1 MTSATVT
8 RWSRAFVVVGV
19 AWFVCWNGAVVAG
32 FDRSATVVLGLQGF
46 VFSVVFGKA
55 YSLVPTYFDREL
67 AFPNA
72 AGAHLLLATLGT
84 GALFVDAVGGGGPPM
99 EIVGAT
105 AWIGVVGATAWFAGV
120 CVFVGTLGWT
130 VRDNL
135 TGRETATGEINRHRR
150 RIDRAANAVVPVVMA
165 YLLAG
170 AALPALDALGSSP
183 GLLALD
189 ALGTSSALVAP
200 GPAATHVLAAGTATL
215 LVFGIGFRLL
225 PRFFVS
231 TPRPWLVAV
240 VLPAGALAPALLAVD
255 FQGGRLFAAGA
266 TLQAVAIVGFAI
278 AVADMYRRTDRAR
291 IGFHGVLA
299 GAVLGVVAVALGWGA
314 GVADLDPIVLDAHYR
329 LAVGGF
335 LGLTIV
341 GVTYQFYPPAIG
353 TAPGVDDRTAL
364 ASMVLLAVGLT
375 IEAVGIATDAGS
387 IAGVGAAIALA
398 GAVVY
403 AWILYALFWQRR

>member
-1 MTSATVT
+1 MTAAAVS

-19 AWFVCWNGAVVAG
+19 AWFVCWNAAVLVG

-55 YSLVPTYFDREL
+55 YSLVPTYFDREI

-72 AGAHLLLATLGT
+72 AGAHLVLAVAGTLG
-84 GALFVDAVGGGGPPM
+84 LFLAAIDVAGRST
-99 EIVGAT
+99 ETVGA
-105 AWIGVVGATAWFAGV
+105 AAWFAG
-120 CVFVGTLGWT
+120 CLVFVGTLGWT
-130 VRDNL
+130 VRGNL

-150 RIDRAANAVVPVVMA
+150 RVDRAANAVVPVVMA

-170 AALPALDALGSSP
+170 AALPVLDALDGSPRHPALDALGS
-183 GLLALD
+183 
-189 ALGTSSALVAP
+189 SSALVAP
-200 GPAATHVLAAGTATL
+200 GPATTHVLAAGTATL

-240 VLPAGALAPALLAVD
+240 VLPAGAVAPALLAVD
-255 FQGGRLFAAGA
+255 FQGGRLFSVGA
-266 TLQAVAIVGFAI
+266 TLLAVAIVGFAI
-278 AVADMYRRTDRAR
+278 AIADMYGRTDRDR
-291 IGFHGVLA
+291 VGFHGVLA
-299 GAVLGVVAVALGWGA
+299 GAVLGVFAVALGWGV
-314 GVADLDPIVLDAHYR
+314 GVAGIDPIVIDAHYR

-353 TAPGVDDRTAL
+353 TAPAVGDRTAL
-364 ASMVLLAVGLT
+364 ASMALFAIGLT
-375 IEAVGIATDAGS
+375 IEAVGIATGVGAITD
-387 IAGVGAAIALA
+387 VGAAIALA

-403 AWILYALFWQRR
+403 AWILYALFWQQR